1 MIMYSMKHLLYVCA
15 TEFTIYLRHVFQLQ
29 DIADPVLTDDERK
42 MISQSFSVTT
52 NVEPLSYII
61 PDDTLGEYN

>member
-1 MIMYSMKHLLYVCA
+1 MIMYCMKDLLYVCT
-15 TEFTIYLRHVFQLQ
+15 TEFTIYLRRVFY
-29 DIADPVLTDDERK
+29 IADPVLTDDERK